1 MMLISE
7 QLQKQ
12 FDGIANILNQI
23 GERVEGNLIC
33 DVSPN
38 NIVIDRNEEKI
49 HNLQQL
55 SMAKNTICEIGVN
68 AGHSLLIMLEQNPTA
83 EYLLFDLGNHR
94 YTQPCVEYIKMNY
107 PNTKITIIYGDSK
120 KTIPNFINDTPNR
133 MKSFELVHIDGGHGL
148 LEFTSD
154 FYNCRY
160 LASSDGISIFDD
172 YDYNE
177 IRTFINHNLNAA
189 TIKKYENPMITETN
203 KHFIYT
209 IVR

>member
-1 MMLISE
+1 
-7 QLQKQ
+7 
-12 FDGIANILNQI
+12 
-23 GERVEGNLIC
+23 
-33 DVSPN
+33 
-38 NIVIDRNEEKI
+38 
-49 HNLQQL
+49 
-55 SMAKNTICEIGVN
+55 
-68 AGHSLLIMLEQNPTA
+68 
-83 EYLLFDLGNHR
+83 
-94 YTQPCVEYIKMNY
+94 MNY